1 MHILIEPQ
9 SVTDRASA
17 IVLDNSSLA
26 KRSLAKGNS
35 KRGLHT
41 FIHTYLLT
49 PRVQGD
55 VHHASFTLRTT
66 LVSTHSRTKSGI
78 DHFPPPLL
86 REALS
91 SLPPPK
97 PRPSTPR

>member
-49 PRVQGD
+49 PRVQDTPVMELDDDGQRNGRWALPD
-55 VHHASFTLRTT
+55 PPNRA
-66 LVSTHSRTKSGI
+66 
-78 DHFPPPLL
+78 PPPSGLHSLL
-86 REALS
+86 G
-91 SLPPPK
+91 
-97 PRPSTPR
+97 